1 VADPAILVFAMPHHD
16 HPNDARA
23 NEHHIFPT
31 SDRIL
36 ARALPER
43 RESIILVEQQ
53 V

>member
-1 VADPAILVFAMPHHD
+1 MIIRTPKRGDPELPGPTII
-16 HPNDARA
+16 

>member
-1 VADPAILVFAMPHHD
+1 MIIRTPKRIRMPG
-16 HPNDARA
+16 PTII